1 MRREEERD
9 EALARSW
16 RVLDEAT
23 PEDNE
28 RTAAMLR
35 AAAERL
41 PDANR
46 RRIALQAAE
55 WFEAQAAE
63 QVRKGAAD

>member
-1 MRREEERD
+1 MRSDAEHD

-16 RVLDEAT
+16 RVLD
-23 PEDNE
+23 PGSREDNE
-28 RTAAMLR
+28 LTAELLR
-35 AAAERL
+35 AAAARL
-41 PDANR
+41 PDAHR

-63 QVRKGAAD
+63 QARKGS